1 LSELKYCAYCKESK
15 PLSEFYQRRG
25 KFGGSA
31 YCKPCTNAESLLRQR
46 KFKIKCIEYKGGK
59 CEICGYNKFQGA
71 LEFHHRDPTQKDFQL
86 SKASCWSFNER
97 VKKEL
102 DKCQMLCSNCH
113 KELHNELGKHKGY
126 ERK

>member
-1 LSELKYCAYCKESK
+1 MSELKYCNYCKESK

-25 KFGGSA
+25 KKGGSS
-31 YCKPCTNAESLLRQR
+31 YCKPCTSSEALLRQR
-46 KFKIKCIEYKGGK
+46 KFKAKCIEYKGGK

-86 SKASCWSFNER
+86 SKAKSWTFNER
-97 VKKEL
+97 VKNEL
-102 DKCQMLCSNCH
+102 DKCQILCSNCH
-113 KELHNELGKHKGY
+113 KELHNELDKNKGY